1 MPILQQLLLR
11 ILVKLQLNR
20 QMNHTLL
27 LLMLLR
33 SYFCFYLLC
42 ELTDYKSELF
52 HYLHDIFHFFRSGRM
67 NKQARILAH
76 YYLVTQR

>member
-1 MPILQQLLLR
+1 
-11 ILVKLQLNR
+11 
-20 QMNHTLL
+20 
-27 LLMLLR
+27 
-33 SYFCFYLLC
+33 LC

-76 YYLVTQR
+76 YYLVT